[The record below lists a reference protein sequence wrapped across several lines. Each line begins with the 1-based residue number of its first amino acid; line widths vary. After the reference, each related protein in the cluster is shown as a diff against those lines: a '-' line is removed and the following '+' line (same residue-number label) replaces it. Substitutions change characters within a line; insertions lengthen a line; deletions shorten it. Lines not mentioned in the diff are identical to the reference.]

1 MSQID
6 QIHTHLVN
14 HGSISSWEAISEY
27 RITRVAEYI
36 RQLREM
42 GLDIKSEWKSNIDG
56 KRWVEY
62 ILENNHK

>member
-1 MSQID
+1 MTSQLD

-14 HGSISSWEAISEY
+14 HGSISSWQAISEY

-42 GLDIKSEWKSNIDG
+42 GLDIKSEWKSKDN

-62 ILENNHK
+62 ILEKK